1 MSRIYFVGDTHLGDD
16 VIIKLENRPFASAK
30 EQTDTI
36 IKNWNTLVGDDDI
49 VYVVGDFIHIGC
61 DDYHIQKV
69 KELKG
74 KKYLIRGNHDTE
86 TDDFYI
92 NKCGFAK
99 VYEHP
104 IIIENFWILSHEP
117 MYINKYFPYA
127 NIFGHVHG
135 NPSYATFSSRH
146 HCVCV
151 ERIAYF
157 PIPFDI
163 VKATIAEE
171 DYKVRATTK
180 TVYEENKFGKN

>member
-1 MSRIYFVGDTHLGDD
+1 
-16 VIIKLENRPFASAK
+16 
-30 EQTDTI
+30 
-36 IKNWNTLVGDDDI
+36 
-49 VYVVGDFIHIGC
+49 
-61 DDYHIQKV
+61 
-69 KELKG
+69 
-74 KKYLIRGNHDTE
+74 
-86 TDDFYI
+86 
-92 NKCGFAK
+92 
-99 VYEHP
+99 
-104 IIIENFWILSHEP
+104 

-171 DYKVRATTK
+171 DYKVRLTTK